1 VSLSAA
7 DIVEIYQLY
16 ARYSHAIDSGD
27 GIAYAACFTPD
38 GTMDTTVR
46 GVFTGPA
53 ELATVVSPPAKV
65 VRHVPLNIVLTP
77 ETPENGAADVAAG
90 QAYLVVYSGRDGKP
104 TVLSTGRYEDRLAR
118 HDGAWRFTFRRFIP
132 D

>member
-1 VSLSAA
+1 VPLTTA

-38 GTMDTTVR
+38 GIMDTTVR
-46 GVFTGPA
+46 GVFTGPS
-53 ELATVVSPPAKV
+53 ELATVVSAPERV
-65 VRHVPLNIVLTP
+65 MRHVPLNIVLT
-77 ETPENGAADVAAG
+77 EEAG
-90 QAYLVVYSGRDGKP
+90 QADAASGRAYLVVYSGRDGKP
-104 TVLSTGRYEDRLAR
+104 EVVSTGRYVDRLAKQ
-118 HDGAWRFTFRRFIP
+118 DGAWRFTFRQFIP

>member
-1 VSLSAA
+1 MSLSAA
-7 DIVEIYQLY
+7 DIVEIHQLY

-53 ELATVVSPPAKV
+53 ELATVVSQPANV
-65 VRHVPLNIVLTP
+65 IRHVPLNIVLTG
-77 ETPENGAADVAAG
+77 EADVAFG

-104 TVLSTGRYEDRLAR
+104 AVVSTGRYEDRLAR
-118 HDGAWRFTFRRFIP
+118 QDGAWLFTFRRFIP